1 MKVLT
6 QEGLKTLWSQVS
18 LKDYPNNE
26 TLMAVIEAIDETKAD
41 KDELK
46 NYLKVEDYVA
56 GETGGNVDLSM
67 FAKIVYPV
75 GSIYIS
81 VSNINPS
88 TLFGFGT
95 WEQIQDVFLLG
106 ASSTYTGGSFGGEA
120 VHSLTIEEMPSH
132 SHVFNRHKLWSS
144 ESVPESGT
152 SDGYGASNKT
162 LKVYADNTSTIGGG
176 QAHNN
181 MPPYLAVYMWKR
193 IE

>member
-6 QEGLKTLWSQVS
+6 QEGLKTLWSQIS
-18 LKDYPNNE
+18 LNDYPNNE

-41 KDELK
+41 KSELN
-46 NYLKVEDYVA
+46 NYLKVEDYIA
-56 GETGGNVDLSM
+56 GEAGGNIDLSM

-88 TLFGFGT
+88 TLFGFGV
-95 WEQIQDVFLLG
+95 WEQIQNVFLLG
-106 ASSTYTGGSFGGEA
+106 ASSTYTGGSMGGEA
-120 VHSLTIEEMPSH
+120 THSLTTEEMPPH
-132 SHVFNRHKLWSS
+132 NHTFNRHQLWRN
-144 ESVPESGT
+144 ETVPESGE
-152 SDGYGASNKT
+152 SDGYGVSNKT
-162 LKVYADNTSTIGGG
+162 LTVYSDNTSIIGGG